1 LAERRRR
8 LPDELTGRRSHQRC
22 AAAHLKQVS
31 APYR

>member
-22 AAAHLKQVS
+22 AAAHL
-31 APYR
+31 